1 MQVRATN
8 NLHKNG
14 TVSDNQQP
22 TRHSLPKE
30 IENSDKITEIKLK
43 INEIK
48 ALTKQLSAT
57 LTTLNKQEEIL
68 SNQHNK
74 QANRSQGSKF
84 YKFIYWLIDILNRA
98 IGKKPLQ
105 EQRNDIASKT
115 LTIKSE
121 IKKYE
126 ETCNN
131 CTEQLEYIMRNNN
144 NHISRKYS
152 SDSNTTSPEEIVKQ
166 INSKLSEW
174 EKNDIGSEIFGTN
187 SIFELFKKTITTTCK
202 NIAKNKHT
210 VYIKN
215 SKVTTSES
223 LQLIFEMI
231 QNFENN
237 KNGVHRIGKWTFNEH
252 IVNEEKIK
260 QLKDTLN
267 NENKRLQSL
276 SSINYGSKIDAK
288 CESLKEEIK
297 TLEEKNAEIEE
308 QTNISSFVPLIQND
322 ETLLTN
328 TNARFRR
335 EKVDVNNTELL
346 NTINS
351 SKKKHNK
358 SEILE
363 MIFS

>member
-1 MQVRATN
+1 M
-8 NLHKNG
+8 
-14 TVSDNQQP
+14 
-22 TRHSLPKE
+22 
-30 IENSDKITEIKLK
+30 
-43 INEIK
+43 
-48 ALTKQLSAT
+48 
-57 LTTLNKQEEIL
+57 
-68 SNQHNK
+68 
-74 QANRSQGSKF
+74 
-84 YKFIYWLIDILNRA
+84 
-98 IGKKPLQ
+98 
-105 EQRNDIASKT
+105 
-115 LTIKSE
+115 
-121 IKKYE
+121 
-126 ETCNN
+126 
-131 CTEQLEYIMRNNN
+131 
-144 NHISRKYS
+144 
-152 SDSNTTSPEEIVKQ
+152 KQ